1 MYNPF
6 DYPNYNQ
13 YYQQP
18 THHSYD
24 VRNQYYH
31 QHTYEPYD
39 MRSPYT
45 PQEPKNVPAHYQK
58 YMHLK
63 RPTLNLVRPWVRYG
77 MNEAKYTSMEHAMT
91 EVAAITYLIGKGY
104 NQKDAHY
111 IVESWEKNEQ
121 F

>member
-1 MYNPF
+1 M
-6 DYPNYNQ
+6 
-13 YYQQP
+13 
-18 THHSYD
+18 
-24 VRNQYYH
+24 RN
-31 QHTYEPYD
+31 
-39 MRSPYT
+39 PYT
-45 PQEPKNVPAHYQK
+45 PQEPKHVPAKYKQ

-77 MNEAKYTSMEHAMT
+77 LNEAKYTSMEHAMT

-104 NQKDAHY
+104 DQQTAHY